1 MLRSHPRAWAMP
13 APPIRPLRPL
23 RPLLAL
29 LAALMLAGCYNGA
42 QRHATLRD
50 NPVSLNRAQLQAGG
64 LAFITP
70 STVTGQEEDR
80 QGLALTFSSILRQ
93 NRPELRCLSL
103 SEALGA
109 INKAGLSDDYKKM
122 YEEYRSTGILG
133 RERLRAIGKAAG
145 VRYLAKLNLADFRQN
160 SNERFGIFG
169 IRLIQTKGATIR
181 VFLQLW
187 DSQDGSIAWEA
198 TQELDY
204 ANETLTERS
213 VTFQAMS
220 EETARNL
227 IGRLP

>member
-1 MLRSHPRAWAMP
+1 MIRRSYKLAHAVPAM
-13 APPIRPLRPL
+13 RPVRL
-23 RPLLAL
+23 LLAL
-29 LAALMLAGCYNGA
+29 LTAMLVAGCGTTA
-42 QRHATLRD
+42 QRHSTIRD
-50 NPVSLNRAQLQAGG
+50 NPVSLTRAQLQAGG

-80 QGLALTFSSILRQ
+80 QGLALTFASILRQ

-122 YEEYRSTGILG
+122 YEEYRSTGMLG
-133 RERLRAIGKAAG
+133 RDRLRAIGKAAG
-145 VRYLAKLNLADFRQN
+145 VRYLAQLNLADFRQS
-160 SNERFGIFG
+160 SNERFGILGF
-169 IRLIQTKGATIR
+169 RMVQTKGATIR
-181 VFLQLW
+181 VFMQLW
-187 DSQDGSIAWEA
+187 DTQDGSIAWEA

-204 ANETLTERS
+204 ANETLSERS

-227 IGRLP
+227 VARLP